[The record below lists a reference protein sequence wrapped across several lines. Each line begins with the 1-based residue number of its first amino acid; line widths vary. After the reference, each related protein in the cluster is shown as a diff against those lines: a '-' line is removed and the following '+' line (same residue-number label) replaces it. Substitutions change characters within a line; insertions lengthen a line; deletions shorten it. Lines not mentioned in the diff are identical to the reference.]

1 MIAGLDAEVGAIL
14 KTLEQQGVA
23 DNTIVIF
30 TSDNGPT
37 YAGGVD
43 HEFFESAGPFRG
55 LKGSVFEGGL
65 RVPTIVRWPG
75 HVRPGTTADIPSGF
89 EDHLPT
95 ICELTGASPP
105 TGIDGRSLA
114 SVLLGDQA
122 APAPTRPYLYRE
134 LGGQQAIRVG
144 PWKGVRR
151 HLRRGDTTMLL
162 FNLDTDPGETT
173 NVADDHPD
181 IVARL
186 ETLLAEAHVPSPD
199 FPLPT
204 IDK

>member
-1 MIAGLDAEVGAIL
+1 
-14 KTLEQQGVA
+14 
-23 DNTIVIF
+23 
-30 TSDNGPT
+30 
-37 YAGGVD
+37 
-43 HEFFESAGPFRG
+43 
-55 LKGSVFEGGL
+55 
-65 RVPTIVRWPG
+65 
-75 HVRPGTTADIPSGF
+75 
-89 EDHLPT
+89 
-95 ICELTGASPP
+95 ASPP